1 MAEFDK
7 EVWGIFNTKTGKL
20 VSPFKTSHQGW
31 FRGLYESEHAAK
43 VAIGHLLTMTYGQ
56 IRCASEWYGF
66 IPVKIKEVN
75 FEVVVEV
82 LRNE

>member
-1 MAEFDK
+1 MAEFEK

-20 VSPFKTSHQGW
+20 VSPFKTSYQGW

-43 VAIGHLLTMTYGQ
+43 VAIGHLLNKIYGDYVLY
-56 IRCASEWYGF
+56 CPNNHGY

-75 FEVVVEV
+75 FEVEVEIKH
-82 LRNE
+82 E

>member
-7 EVWGIFNTKTGKL
+7 EVWGIINTKTGKL
-20 VSPFKTSHQGW
+20 IPPLKTSYQGW

-43 VAIGHLLTMTYGQ
+43 VGLEHLLNKIYGDDVLH
-56 IRCASEWYGF
+56 YPGNHDY

-75 FEVVVEV
+75 FEVEVEIKY
-82 LRNE
+82 E